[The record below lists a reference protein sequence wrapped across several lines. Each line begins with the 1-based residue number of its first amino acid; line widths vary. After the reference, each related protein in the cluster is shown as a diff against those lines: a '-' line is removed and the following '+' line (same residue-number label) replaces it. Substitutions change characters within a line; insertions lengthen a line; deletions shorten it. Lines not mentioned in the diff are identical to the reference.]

1 MKSIKAEYLPGGA
14 KRQELLDQVPGYLA
28 SPGADQGTKHMFCL
42 DVLKLTETEYLEAL
56 NKATNGGVVE
66 VSMELNTT
74 APEFKII
81 EDNKDEPDL
90 KTAQDFV
97 GGMVECITFPNG
109 DVLIVNEEGKLMSL
123 PLNPEGTALWR
134 STFTKDKYAFGYDDW
149 VSGPAI
155 LIKHKAL
162 KNWA

>member
-1 MKSIKAEYLPGGA
+1 
-14 KRQELLDQVPGYLA
+14 
-28 SPGADQGTKHMFCL
+28 
-42 DVLKLTETEYLEAL
+42 
-56 NKATNGGVVE
+56 
-66 VSMELNTT
+66 MELNTT

-134 STFTKDKYAFGYDDW
+134 STFTEDKYAFGYDDW

-162 KNWA
+162 KRWA